1 MFRVIWQYETRVLGD
16 LRAEAIPESRE
27 LVERHPEVF
36 SDLPIMGEAEPVFTQ
51 PATTLRAETLAL
63 PKELVEAPEL
73 DFATYQHA
81 FVGDEAAAQ
90 ELVARLSNTA
100 GVRYAEVQPK
110 LDRPVHFHDAGGA
123 PSARLAAL
131 TLPLTATPPLEA
143 EQRYL
148 DPAPAGIDAR
158 FAWGFPGGRGEGL
171 RIVDIED
178 GWNFHHEDLRL
189 LQGGVIFGASSVDDH
204 GTAVLGIFS
213 GDENRLGV
221 TGIASRATA
230 LAAAATY
237 DPILRKWNAANAIK
251 QAADRLRP
259 GDAILLE
266 MHGPGPNSAPGT
278 ADDQKG
284 FVPVEY
290 WQAEFAAIQYATAK
304 RIYVIEAAGNGG
316 ENLDAPIYAGRFDRN
331 RRDSGAIMVGGGGS
345 ALSPA
350 PRARWVW
357 SNYGSRLDVQG
368 WGDSIVTTGG
378 TSRPEYHDRI
388 ASIDPDL
395 CYTKSFG
402 GTSGASPIVTGAVA
416 VISGCLKAAN
426 RPLLSPAM
434 MRQLLVRTGSRQTDV
449 PGPVGIPQIGP
460 LPNVQVALRELGFE

>member
-1 MFRVIWQYETRVLGD
+1 MFRVIWQYETQTLGD
-16 LRAEAIPESRE
+16 LRSEDLPESRE
-27 LVERHPEVF
+27 LVERHAEVF
-36 SDLPIMGEAEPVFTQ
+36 SDLPVLGEVEPVFTQ
-51 PATTLRAETLAL
+51 PMATLRAETLAL
-63 PKELVEAPEL
+63 PEELAEAPDL
-73 DFATYQHA
+73 DFAAYQHA
-81 FVGDEAAAQ
+81 FVDDEEKAQ

-100 GVRYAEVQPK
+100 GVRYAEVQPE
-110 LDRPVHFHDAGGA
+110 LDRPVRFHDAGGS
-123 PSARLAAL
+123 PSARLTAL
-131 TLPLTATPPLEA
+131 TLPRMATPPLEA

-148 DPAPAGIDAR
+148 DPAPGGIDAR
-158 FAWGFPGGRGEGL
+158 FAWGLPGGQGEGL
-171 RIVDIED
+171 RIVDVED

-189 LQGGVIFGASSVDDH
+189 LQGGVIFGVSSIDDH
-204 GTAVLGIFS
+204 GTAVLGIYS

-221 TGIASRATA
+221 TGIARRAIA

-237 DPILRKWNAANAIK
+237 EPILRKWNAANAIK

-278 ADDQKG
+278 ADDQQG

-290 WQAEFAAIQYATAK
+290 WQVEFAAIQYATAK
-304 RIYVIEAAGNGG
+304 GIYVIEAAGNGG
-316 ENLDAPIYAGRFDRN
+316 ENLDAPIYAGRFDRS

-378 TSRPEYHDRI
+378 LSRPSYHDRI

-416 VISGCLKAAN
+416 VISGCVKAAN
-426 RPLLSPAM
+426 RPPLPPAM
-434 MRQLLVRTGSRQTDV
+434 MRQLLVRTGSPQTDV
-449 PGPVGIPQIGP
+449 PGPTGIPRIGP
-460 LPNVQVALRELGFE
+460 LPNVQGALRTLGF